1 MENKSKFQRNHKVKV
16 LIAQFCLT
24 LCDPIECSLPG
35 SSVRE
40 IVQARIPPP
49 RILPNPGIEPMSPA
63 LQTNSLLS
71 ESPDKIKMMYF
82 VCILFTYEKLRK
94 TEKEMEECIADC

>member
-1 MENKSKFQRNHKVKV
+1 MESKSKFQRNHKVKV

-35 SSVRE
+35 SSVCE
-40 IVQARIPPP
+40 IVRARIRPP
-49 RILPNPGIEPMSPA
+49 RILPNPGIEPRSPA

-71 ESPDKIKMMYF
+71 EPPDKIKMMYF
-82 VCILFTYEKLRK
+82 VCIAFTYEKLRK
-94 TEKEMEECIADC
+94 TEKEMEEYLADC